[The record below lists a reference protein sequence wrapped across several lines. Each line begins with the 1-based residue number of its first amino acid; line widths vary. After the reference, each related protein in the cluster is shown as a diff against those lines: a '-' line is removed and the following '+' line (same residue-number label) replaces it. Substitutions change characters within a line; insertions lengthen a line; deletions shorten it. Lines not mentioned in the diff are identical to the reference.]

1 MTVDSGAQIAEL
13 DAGSSR
19 RSGILARIAFALGL
33 VAAGVPSE
41 RIVCDSAGFRTLDSV
56 VRCEDLPGSTPSAG
70 DGSSGAMW
78 FEACGIGERRKKSVF
93 IQRGECDK

>member
-13 DAGSSR
+13 DAGSPR
-19 RSGILARIAFALGL
+19 RSGILARIAFALEL
-33 VAAGVPSE
+33 VAAGVPSK

-78 FEACGIGERRKKSVF
+78 AEACGIGERRKKSVF
-93 IQRGECDK
+93 IQRGECGK

>member
-33 VAAGVPSE
+33 VAALGLLAWGGSVGVVYGRSVGRVFGPDE
-41 RIVCDSAGFRTLDSV
+41 IEAVPTQRDAVVLGCVKTLPNG
-56 VRCEDLPGSTPSAG
+56 RANLY
-70 DGSSGAMW
+70 
-78 FEACGIGERRKKSVF
+78 
-93 IQRGECDK
+93 

>member
-1 MTVDSGAQIAEL
+1 MDVARKRMTVDSGAQIAEL

-41 RIVCDSAGFRTLDSV
+41 RIVFDSAFFRTLDSV
-56 VRCEDLPGSTPSAG
+56 VRC
-70 DGSSGAMW
+70 
-78 FEACGIGERRKKSVF
+78 
-93 IQRGECDK
+93 